1 MNYRKAMKGVHSERR
16 LKTLR
21 RLKAELKKNV
31 NLAKA
36 KEEIKKYEAR
46 AKETQTEQKTLGF
59 RLGSFCGTVVHKV
72 LNKIKSLF

>member
-21 RLKAELKKNV
+21 LLKAGQKKQI
-31 NLAKA
+31 NLSKA
-36 KEEIKKYEAR
+36 REEIKKYQAR
-46 AKETQTEQKTLGF
+46 AEVEKKSLGF